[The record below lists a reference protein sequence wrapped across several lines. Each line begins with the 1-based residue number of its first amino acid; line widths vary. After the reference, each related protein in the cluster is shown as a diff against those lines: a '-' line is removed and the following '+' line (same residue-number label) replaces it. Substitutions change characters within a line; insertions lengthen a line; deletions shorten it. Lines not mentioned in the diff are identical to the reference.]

1 MILERQN
8 SSENI
13 QLLKAMRHN
22 YDIAKLLFSIRIFV
36 SISLPILSIIFTSL
50 YKYKM
55 IDFNL
60 ESYFTVIGSIWLG
73 IYYGLK
79 KMEDSR
85 IETGAKIQEQF
96 DTNVF
101 NIDWNGVLV
110 GQKVSPE
117 DIQISSGKF
126 KGDVSKLKD
135 WYTGLTANNHFVN
148 VLLAQRSNLMW
159 ARSLKRNY
167 SILITSLAAIYVVG
181 TLFIGSAIDT
191 SLQDYMLIIF
201 IPSLSILIYI
211 AETNDKLGSQVKL
224 NTDLG
229 EEIRSN
235 IEQNQISID
244 KFLCRQYQD
253 TIYINNRIGAVLIPE
268 FLYWLRREKD
278 DAQMLEI
285 NQRLSD
291 LANTAHDSQ

>member
-1 MILERQN
+1 MIFERQN
-8 SSENI
+8 SDENI

-22 YDIAKLLFSIRIFV
+22 YDIAKLLFSIRILV
-36 SISLPILSIIFTSL
+36 SIGLPILSIIFIWL
-50 YKYKM
+50 FKFKI

-60 ESYFTVIGSIWLG
+60 ESFFTVISSLWLG

-96 DTNVF
+96 DTNLF

-117 DIQISSGKF
+117 DIQKSSVKF
-126 KGDVSKLKD
+126 KGDVTKLKD

-167 SILITSLAAIYVVG
+167 SVLITSLAAIYVVG
-181 TLFIGSAIDT
+181 TLFIGSAIDI
-191 SLQDYMLIIF
+191 SLKDYMLIIF

-211 AETNDKLGSQVKL
+211 AETNDKLLSQVKL

-229 EEIRSN
+229 EEIRSI

-253 TIYINNRIGAVLIPE
+253 AIYINNRIGAVLIPE

-278 DAQMLEI
+278 DTQMLEV

-291 LANTAHDSQ
+291 LANTVQDSQ